1 MLIQLC
7 GLTNII
13 ARVSGQ
19 MMTQD
24 SCSVNG
30 HIVLKG
36 TFLVRCKIL
45 SAQLKVSKQKLE
57 DFEICFIR
65 RVHIYCT
72 VYIYVCCIL

>member
-1 MLIQLC
+1 
-7 GLTNII
+7 
-13 ARVSGQ
+13 
-19 MMTQD
+19 MTQD

-57 DFEICFIR
+57 RRFQNFIR
-65 RVHIYCT
+65 IHLSKNVHDAL
-72 VYIYVCCIL
+72 CCESIKVNSP